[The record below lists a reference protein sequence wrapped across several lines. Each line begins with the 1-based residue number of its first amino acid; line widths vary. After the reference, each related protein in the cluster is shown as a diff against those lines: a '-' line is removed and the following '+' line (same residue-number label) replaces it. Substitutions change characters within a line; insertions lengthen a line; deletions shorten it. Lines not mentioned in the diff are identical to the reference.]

1 MRLHKCF
8 GFAFFKDGLISE
20 GIFILLWTNPQKM
33 VLFMYYPQLFNLN
46 LAKMKKLRIVIWQIV
61 LNLRRYINFG
71 PTVKKIGL
79 FTILKFQPKFKGQL
93 ISKCLFGAF
102 NSSKNER
109 KQFILVRSSIFVRF
123 FEELKIPKRYFE
135 I

>member
-1 MRLHKCF
+1 
-8 GFAFFKDGLISE
+8 
-20 GIFILLWTNPQKM
+20 
-33 VLFMYYPQLFNLN
+33 
-46 LAKMKKLRIVIWQIV
+46 MKKLRIVIWQIV

-71 PTVKKIGL
+71 PTVKKIGQ

-109 KQFILVRSSIFVRF
+109 KQIIVVRSSFFVRF
-123 FEELKIPKRYFE
+123 FGRIEDTKKIFRDLN
-135 I
+135 